1 MNHHPNIVV
10 AAPRGIAV
18 SNAPLILDRDDED
31 FIPAVLEDF
40 RTDAGRSGL
49 AASLA
54 SERQADQTLKLF
66 QPIQRRF
73 HMALIE
79 AWCDMPGKPRVD
91 AAKVDAAGMVL
102 RRLRTDAQGRT
113 VYEGWMRAGGRLR
126 GWLAVDRMG
135 AAGADPR
142 PEVRLARR
150 ATGQPRLDQALNALV
165 ANTDAVSLNEHVM
178 PMFVAP
184 PDVCAEA
191 GRSLYYGVVQTASS
205 ELASTAPD
213 AAAAFEGFGPDSS
226 DFKGHLAPQLQGQAW
241 YFPSYGQRRDAN
253 WFHGLFSSTDTR
265 EQEFLR
271 LMQQVAIEFDAFG
284 SGGESRQLFAA
295 LQAITLTYVLQPDET
310 AARTIQAGDFLQTA
324 VAMLDKDTAQSA
336 LEIPATWPALG
347 AAVWSVLAA
356 ALFNAMKAR
365 FVMVKGRPGRFDEPD
380 ARYVVRAFLR
390 MKPRGP
396 CPGKTLWSDY
406 SEPFVIAPWY
416 EGGGTPTQI
425 VLPDLINDRKLL
437 KSLKP
442 NVSFILPPAL
452 QNVLAASP
460 KDLLD
465 GKQGSGNSSIGWIC
479 SFSIPVITLC
489 AFIVLNIFLSLFDLF
504 LGWMMSIKICIPFP
518 KSGGK

>member
-1 MNHHPNIVV
+1 MNHSPNIIV

-18 SNAPLILDRDDED
+18 SNAPVILDRDDED

-40 RTDAGRSGL
+40 RTDVGRSGL

-73 HMALIE
+73 HLALIE

-150 ATGQPRLDQALNALV
+150 ATGQPRLDQALTALV
-165 ANTDAVSLNEHVM
+165 ANSDSALLNEHVM
-178 PMFVAP
+178 PLFVAP

-205 ELASTAPD
+205 ELASAPPD
-213 AAAAFEGFGPDSS
+213 ADAAFEGFGPDSA
-226 DFKGHLAPQLQGQAW
+226 DFKDHLVAQLQGYGW
-241 YFPSYGQRRDAN
+241 YFPSGGQTRAAS
-253 WFHGLFSSTDTR
+253 WFQGLFRSTDPG
-265 EQEFLR
+265 EQLFIR
-271 LMQQVAIEFDAFG
+271 LLQQVAIEFDAFG
-284 SGGESRQLFAA
+284 NGSESQQLFAA
-295 LQAITLTYVLQPDET
+295 LQKITLTYVTKPDET
-310 AARTIQAGDFLQTA
+310 EARTIAAGDFLQSA
-324 VAMLDKDTAQSA
+324 VAMLDKDTAQSS
-336 LEIPATWPALG
+336 LEIPAVWPSRDASQMSAL
-347 AAVWSVLAA
+347 SA

-365 FVMVKGRPGRFDEPD
+365 FIAVKGRPGRFDESN

-425 VLPDLINDRKLL
+425 VLPDLIGDRKLL

-452 QNVLAASP
+452 QNLMAGSA
-460 KDLLD
+460 KDMLD
-465 GKQGSGNSSIGWIC
+465 GKQGNGNSTIGWIC

-518 KSGGK
+518 KIGGK